1 MDDIINI
8 IVVNIKIT
16 ELEIKVDVIK
26 IEKKNYLEILG
37 LSIII
42 TI

>member
-26 IEKKNYLEILG
+26 IEKKIILKYWDYQ
-37 LSIII
+37 
-42 TI
+42 

>member
-26 IEKKNYLEILG
+26 IEKKK
-37 LSIII
+37 LS
-42 TI
+42 